1 LARGECAAAKLLGW
15 DFNTKPSRD
24 DDGWNCET
32 CDARCIDAAIHGSF
46 LRPGVSLRQGL
57 PEAEVTH
64 MQFDIVTVVALILSI
79 LLLGYLTLTL
89 LFPEKF

>member
-1 LARGECAAAKLLGW
+1 LARKNALLLTPGLHS
-15 DFNTKPSRD
+15 NTKPGRHNN
-24 DDGWNCET
+24 GWNCET
-32 CDARCIDAAIHGSF
+32 CNARCIDAAVHGCF

-64 MQFDIVTVVALILSI
+64 MHFDVVTVVALILSI